1 MANLVP
7 TSEISFVR
15 AGEGDFMNRCPTCD
29 STLPERA
36 IFCPICTKQ
45 ARCKACRDYL
55 EPNARACVSCGT
67 LVGEGAANPA
77 NEKPSP
83 SDAAINILHFQ
94 EDKGGRALNFRFTDA
109 AMATV
114 GETLVYAL
122 DNRLTPRD
130 VRSPHR
136 GAPHVGHLPLLTPV
150 AAIETVGD
158 GAALPAEHQ
167 SEPKPTAATDASGQL
182 REIFHQ
188 EGTILHLDEPRLKAD
203 SKLDYARRLAFLFI
217 FAHEQEGRTQVL
229 RGDLNTI
236 LQKVY
241 DANTATFLRNHSGFE
256 RDGEMFR
263 LNKQGR
269 DEAKAALTRIY
280 DTAVEGPGWMPDG
293 RGRASKDD
301 ADSRSAVKTTGK
313 RGRKPSTKPKE
324 WTQKWKASHDSIDA
338 HSLLE
343 KRTNTE
349 KGIFALWAVSKVAG
363 DDGKVV
369 SERLLSKF
377 LLESLVFQIEERALA
392 RALLAVTARGKVLK
406 VEGGFQLQPPGAKW
420 AQDLATGKSV

>member
-1 MANLVP
+1 
-7 TSEISFVR
+7 
-15 AGEGDFMNRCPTCD
+15 MNPCPTCA
-29 STLPERA
+29 SALPERA
-36 IFCPICTKQ
+36 IFCPACAKQ
-45 ARCKACRDYL
+45 ARCKVCRDCL

-67 LVGEGAANPA
+67 LIGEGATNPVS
-77 NEKPSP
+77 EEQSP
-83 SDAAINILHFQ
+83 SDAAINVLHFQ

-122 DNRLTPRD
+122 DNRLMPRD

-136 GAPHVGHLPLLTPV
+136 GAQPAGHVPLLAP
-150 AAIETVGD
+150 AATVEANGD
-158 GAALPAEHQ
+158 GTSLPADDQ
-167 SEPKPTAATDASGQL
+167 PEPKPPAATDAAGQL

-188 EGTILHLDEPRLKAD
+188 EGTVLHLDEPRLKAD
-203 SKLDYARRLAFLFI
+203 SKLDYARRLAFLFVY
-217 FAHEQEGRTQVL
+217 AHEQEGRTQVL
-229 RGDLNTI
+229 RADLTTI

-241 DANTATFLRNHSGFE
+241 DTNTATFLRNHSGFE

-269 DEAKAALTRIY
+269 DEAKAALKRIS
-280 DTAVEGPGWMPDG
+280 DISIEGPGWMPDG
-293 RGRASKDD
+293 RGRAGKED
-301 ADSRSAVKTTGK
+301 ADAKSAAKPAGK

-324 WTQKWKASHDSIDA
+324 WAQKWKTAHASIDA

-343 KRTNTE
+343 KRTNTD
-349 KGIFALWAVSKVAG
+349 KGMFALWAVSKVAG

-377 LLESLVFQIEERALA
+377 LLEALVFQIEERALA
-392 RALLAVTARGKVLK
+392 RALRAVAAKGKVLK

-420 AQDLATGKSV
+420 AQDLVAGKSV